1 MKPEITTRHFEL
13 SDSLKQRA
21 EERVGKLQRYF
32 DRILE
37 ARIVVSFEK
46 NRYNAE
52 ATLVANGT
60 PLISHAV
67 GESEKVALEHVL
79 DKIEVQVRRHKDR
92 LTRVKRRTAPA
103 GGPPVETAEEPAAEE
118 GEEAAAGFDESD
130 YDGLVSEDVGD
141 FAVTMSVAMAAAQ
154 LRASRREA
162 LGFTNE
168 MTGRPT
174 VVFKRRDG
182 NVGVLDIHLD

>member
-1 MKPEITTRHFEL
+1 MKIEISTRHFDL

-21 EERVGKLQRYF
+21 EERVARLQRYF

-37 ARIVVSFEK
+37 TRIVVSFEK

-67 GESEKVALEHVL
+67 GESDKVALEHVL

-92 LTRVKRRTAPA
+92 LTRSKRRTSPSDAPPA
-103 GGPPVETAEEPAAEE
+103 ESETLPVEEELPV
-118 GEEAAAGFDESD
+118 GFDESD

-141 FAVTMSVAMAAAQ
+141 LSVSMSVVMAAAQ
-154 LRASRREA
+154 LRASRRDA

-168 MTGRPT
+168 TTGRPT